1 MMSWL
6 VVKKTLKSSWLW
18 LKTYWHVPLL
28 IIWSV
33 VVYVL
38 SKRNTDALVEV
49 MEARKESYEK
59 QINELKTRHNNE
71 IIERDRLIKQYHETV
86 SAIEKK
92 YEEQKKKLKVKE
104 KKKIKEI
111 IKKSKGEPDVIKAEI
126 EKSFGFVFVD

>member
-1 MMSWL
+1 MSWIII
-6 VVKKTLKSSWLW
+6 KNSLKSSWVW
-18 LKTYWHVPLL
+18 LKAYWQVPLL
-28 IIWSV
+28 FVWSV
-33 VVYVL
+33 VIYVL

-92 YEEQKKKLKVKE
+92 YKEKQKKLKAKE
-104 KKKIKEI
+104 KRKIKEI
-111 IKKSKGEPDVIKAEI
+111 VRKSKGEPDVIKAEI

>member
-1 MMSWL
+1 MSWL
-6 VVKKTLKSSWLW
+6 VVKKTLKSCWVW
-18 LKTYWHVPLL
+18 LKTYWQVPLL
-28 IIWSV
+28 AIWSI
-33 VVYVL
+33 VVYIL

-71 IIERDRLIKQYHETV
+71 IMERDRLIKQYHQTV

-92 YEEQKKKLKVKE
+92 YEEKQKKLKAKE
-104 KKKIKEI
+104 KRKIKEI
-111 IKKSKGEPDVIKAEI
+111 VKKSKGEPDVIKAEI

>member
-1 MMSWL
+1 MSLL
-6 VVKKTLKSSWLW
+6 VVKKTLKSCWVW
-18 LKTYWHVPLL
+18 LKTYWQVPLL
-28 IIWSV
+28 AIWSI
-33 VVYVL
+33 VVYIL

-71 IIERDRLIKQYHETV
+71 IMERDRLIKQYHETV

-92 YEEQKKKLKVKE
+92 YEEKQKKLKAKE
-104 KKKIKEI
+104 KRKIKEI
-111 IKKSKGEPDVIKAEI
+111 VKKSKGEPHVIKAEI

>member
-1 MMSWL
+1 
-6 VVKKTLKSSWLW
+6 
-18 LKTYWHVPLL
+18 
-28 IIWSV
+28 
-33 VVYVL
+33 VYVL

-59 QINELKTRHNNE
+59 QINELKIRHNNE

-92 YEEQKKKLKVKE
+92 YEEQQKKLKAKE
-104 KKKIKEI
+104 KRKIKEI
-111 IKKSKGEPDVIKAEI
+111 VEKSKGEPDVIKAEI

>member
-1 MMSWL
+1 MSWL
-6 VVKKTLKSSWLW
+6 AIKKTLRSCWVW
-18 LKTYWHVPLL
+18 LKTYWQVPVLV
-28 IIWSV
+28 IWSL

-71 IIERDRLIKQYHETV
+71 IIERDRLINQYHETV

-92 YEEQKKKLKVKE
+92 YEEQKKKLKAKE
-104 KKKIKEI
+104 KRKIKEI

>member
-1 MMSWL
+1 MSWL
-6 VVKKTLKSSWLW
+6 VIKKTIKSSWLW

-28 IIWSV
+28 IIWSI

>member
-1 MMSWL
+1 MSWL

-18 LKTYWHVPLL
+18 IKTYWHVPLL
-28 IIWSV
+28 IIWSI

-38 SKRNTDALVEV
+38 SKRSTDALVEV

>member
-6 VVKKTLKSSWLW
+6 VVRKTLKSCWVW
-18 LKTYWHVPLL
+18 LKTYWQVPLL
-28 IIWSV
+28 IIWSII
-33 VVYVL
+33 VYVL

-59 QINELKTRHNNE
+59 QINELKIRHNNE

-92 YEEQKKKLKVKE
+92 YEEQQKKLKAKE
-104 KKKIKEI
+104 KRKIKEI
-111 IKKSKGEPDVIKAEI
+111 VEKSKGEPDVIKAEI

>member
-6 VVKKTLKSSWLW
+6 VIKKTLKSSWLW

-33 VVYVL
+33 VVYIL

>member
-1 MMSWL
+1 MISWL
-6 VVKKTLKSSWLW
+6 AIKKTFKSCWVW
-18 LKTYWHVPLL
+18 LKTYWQVPVLV
-28 IIWSV
+28 IWSL

>member
-1 MMSWL
+1 MSWL
-6 VVKKTLKSSWLW
+6 IIKKSLKSCWVW
-18 LKTYWHVPLL
+18 IKTYWQVPVLV
-28 IIWSV
+28 IWSI
-33 VVYVL
+33 VVYAL

-49 MEARKESYEK
+49 MAARKESYEK

-92 YEEQKKKLKVKE
+92 YEEQKKKLKAKE

-111 IKKSKGEPDVIKAEI
+111 VKKSKGEPHVIKAEI

>member
-1 MMSWL
+1 MSWL
-6 VVKKTLKSSWLW
+6 VVKKTLKSIWLW
-18 LKTYWHVPLL
+18 LKTYWQVPVLAA
-28 IIWSV
+28 WSI
-33 VVYVL
+33 VVYIL

-49 MEARKESYEK
+49 KTRKKESYEK

-71 IIERDRLIKQYHETV
+71 IMERDRLIKQYHETV

-92 YEEQKKKLKVKE
+92 YEEQKKKLKAKE

-111 IKKSKGEPDVIKAEI
+111 VKKSKGEPHVIKAEI

>member
-1 MMSWL
+1 MSWL
-6 VVKKTLKSSWLW
+6 VVKKTFKSCWVW
-18 LKTYWHVPLL
+18 LKTYWQVPLL
-28 IIWSV
+28 VIWSI

-92 YEEQKKKLKVKE
+92 YEEKQKKLKAKE

-111 IKKSKGEPDVIKAEI
+111 VKKSKGEPDVIKAEI

>member
-1 MMSWL
+1 MSWL
-6 VVKKTLKSSWLW
+6 VAKKALKSTWLW
-18 LKTYWHVPLL
+18 LKTYWQVPVLAA
-28 IIWSV
+28 WSI
-33 VVYVL
+33 VVYIL

-49 MEARKESYEK
+49 MNAKKESYEK

-92 YEEQKKKLKVKE
+92 YKEKQKKLKAKE
-104 KKKIKEI
+104 KRKIKEI
-111 IKKSKGEPDVIKAEI
+111 VRKSKGEPDVIKAEI

>member
-28 IIWSV
+28 IIWSI

-71 IIERDRLIKQYHETV
+71 IIERDRLINQYHETV

-92 YEEQKKKLKVKE
+92 YEEQKKKLKAKE

-111 IKKSKGEPDVIKAEI
+111 VKKSKGEPDVIKAEI

>member
-1 MMSWL
+1 MSWL
-6 VVKKTLKSSWLW
+6 VIKKSLKSCWVG
-18 LKTYWHVPLL
+18 LKTYWQVPLL
-28 IIWSV
+28 VIWSV

-92 YEEQKKKLKVKE
+92 YEEQKKKLKAKE
-104 KKKIKEI
+104 KRKIKEI
-111 IKKSKGEPDVIKAEI
+111 VRKSKGEPDVIKAEI

>member
-28 IIWSV
+28 IIWSI

>member
-1 MMSWL
+1 MTWL
-6 VVKKTLKSSWLW
+6 VIKKTLKSCWVW
-18 LKTYWHVPLL
+18 LKTYWQVPLL
-28 IIWSV
+28 VVWSV
-33 VVYVL
+33 VVYIL

-59 QINELKTRHNNE
+59 QINELKTRHNDE

-92 YEEQKKKLKVKE
+92 YEEKQKKLKVKE

>member
-1 MMSWL
+1 MSWL
-6 VVKKTLKSSWLW
+6 VVKKTFKSSWLW
-18 LKTYWHVPLL
+18 LRTYWHVPLL
-28 IIWSV
+28 IIWSI
-33 VVYVL
+33 VVYFV

-71 IIERDRLIKQYHETV
+71 IIERDRLIKQYHQTV
-86 SAIEKK
+86 SVIEKK
-92 YEEQKKKLKVKE
+92 YEKKQKKLKAKE

-111 IKKSKGEPDVIKAEI
+111 VKKSKGEPDVIKAEI

>member
-1 MMSWL
+1 MI
-6 VVKKTLKSSWLW
+6 KKSLKSCWVW
-18 LKTYWHVPLL
+18 IKTYWQVPVLV
-28 IIWSV
+28 IWSI

-49 MEARKESYEK
+49 MAARKESYEK
-59 QINELKTRHNNE
+59 QINELKIRHNNE

>member
-1 MMSWL
+1 MSWL

-28 IIWSV
+28 IIWSI

>member
-1 MMSWL
+1 MTWL
-6 VVKKTLKSSWLW
+6 VIKKSVKSAWVW
-18 LKTYWHVPLL
+18 LKTYWQVPLL
-28 IIWSV
+28 VIWSII
-33 VVYVL
+33 VYIL

-71 IIERDRLIKQYHETV
+71 IMERDRLIQQYHETV

-92 YEEQKKKLKVKE
+92 YEEQEKKLKQKE

-111 IKKSKGEPDVIKAEI
+111 VEKSKGEPDVIKAEI
-126 EKSFGFVFVD
+126 EKNFGFIFVD

>member
-6 VVKKTLKSSWLW
+6 VIRKTLKSCWVW
-18 LKTYWHVPLL
+18 LKTYWQVPLL
-28 IIWSV
+28 IIWSII
-33 VVYVL
+33 VYVL

-59 QINELKTRHNNE
+59 QINELKIRHNNE

-92 YEEQKKKLKVKE
+92 YEEQQKKLKAKE
-104 KKKIKEI
+104 KRKIKEI
-111 IKKSKGEPDVIKAEI
+111 VEKSKGEPDVIKAEI

>member
-1 MMSWL
+1 MSWL
-6 VVKKTLKSSWLW
+6 AIKKIFKSCWVW
-18 LKTYWHVPLL
+18 LKTYWQVPVLL
-28 IIWSV
+28 AWSL

-71 IIERDRLIKQYHETV
+71 IIERDRLINQYHETV

>member
-1 MMSWL
+1 M
-6 VVKKTLKSSWLW
+6 
-18 LKTYWHVPLL
+18 Y
-28 IIWSV
+28 I
-33 VVYVL
+33 L

-49 MEARKESYEK
+49 MNAKKESYEK

-92 YEEQKKKLKVKE
+92 YEEQKKKLRTKE
-104 KKKIKEI
+104 KRKIKEI
-111 IKKSKGEPDVIKAEI
+111 VKKSKGEPDVIKAEI